1 MSFTDKI
8 FGLVLVLSG
17 ITIGVYWTLW
27 QLLSLPIIDQSH
39 MLHGFFPDSYYLF
52 KIPALALV
60 LGLLLID
67 AFISSTNKKIAAEKA
82 RKAAAEAAKKKQ

>member
-8 FGLVLVLSG
+8 FGLVLVLA
-17 ITIGVYWTLW
+17 GVSIALYYTLW
-27 QLLSLPIIDQSH
+27 QLLSLPIIDSKH
-39 MLHGFFPDSYYLF
+39 MINGLFMEPWYLL
-52 KIPALALV
+52 KVPALALV

-67 AFISSTNKKIAAEKA
+67 AFISSTNKKVAAEKA